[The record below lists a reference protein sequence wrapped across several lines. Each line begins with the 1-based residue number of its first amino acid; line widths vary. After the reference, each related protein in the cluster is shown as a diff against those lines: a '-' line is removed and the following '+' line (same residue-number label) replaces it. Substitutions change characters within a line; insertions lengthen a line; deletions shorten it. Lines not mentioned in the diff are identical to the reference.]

1 MRIEDVK
8 VGDVV
13 IPKEWSF
20 DHFSVGQMLPS
31 ERIFCDKPTIVLDID
46 MDDNTIWVASEKC
59 QRVHD
64 TSYGS
69 WWPIEYCDLALT
81 PNTPPIDA
89 RVSVSRPDQSNATR
103 LLIELHDREK
113 SDLRRRLDNAVKEAE
128 AAERA
133 LTTARSEAA
142 TDAKVL
148 RSQIAALEKQVAD
161 LKSERD
167 RVGKTSQTGTRFAQL
182 ELD

>member
-46 MDDNTIWVASEKC
+46 TDDDTIWIAASDKIRGTVAA
-59 QRVHD
+59 H
-64 TSYGS
+64 GS
-69 WWPIEYCDLALT
+69 WWPIEYCDLAPA
-81 PNTPPIDA
+81 PNTLLTYA
-89 RVSVSRPDQSNATR
+89 RVSVSRPDHSNATQ
-103 LLIELHDREK
+103 LLHHLHGSEI
-113 SDLRRRLDNAVKEAE
+113 SDLRRRLDNAIKEAE
-128 AAERA
+128 AAERE
-133 LTTARSEAA
+133 LTVARSEAA
-142 TDAKVL
+142 TEAKVF
-148 RSQIAALEKQVAD
+148 RFQIAALEKQVAD

>member
-13 IPKEWSF
+13 IPRQFQGKYLLPGGRHIRWTESEMRQF
-20 DHFSVGQMLPS
+20 VGAKATVLRVDADTSVSIKLADSRSYWWPVEHCDLARTSPLALPS
-31 ERIFCDKPTIVLDID
+31 EART
-46 MDDNTIWVASEKC
+46 ASK
-59 QRVHD
+59 
-64 TSYGS
+64 
-69 WWPIEYCDLALT
+69 
-81 PNTPPIDA
+81 
-89 RVSVSRPDQSNATR
+89 PDQSNATQ
-103 LLIELHDREK
+103 LLHHLHGSEI
-113 SDLRRRLDNAVKEAE
+113 SDLRRSLDNAVKEAE

-133 LTTARSEAA
+133 LTAVRSEAA
-142 TDAKVL
+142 TEAKVF

-167 RVGKTSQTGTRFAQL
+167 RVGKTSQSGTRFAQL

>member
-13 IPKEWSF
+13 IPKEWPF

-31 ERIFCDKPTIVLDID
+31 ERIFCDKPTLVLDID
-46 MDDNTIWVASEKC
+46 TDDDTIWIASDKY
-59 QRVHD
+59 QRAHD

-69 WWPIEYCDLALT
+69 WWPIEYCDLA
-81 PNTPPIDA
+81 PNTLPINA
-89 RVSVSRPDQSNATR
+89 HVSVSRPDQSNATQ
-103 LLIELHDREK
+103 LLHHLHGSEI

-133 LTTARSEAA
+133 LTAARSEAA
-142 TDAKVL
+142 TEAKVL

-167 RVGKTSQTGTRFAQL
+167 RVGKTSQGGTRFAQL

>member
-13 IPKEWSF
+13 IPRPWSG
-20 DHFSVGQMLPS
+20 HHRAVGELNS
-31 ERIFCDKPTIVLDID
+31 RSRACNTLRRVVRVDASDFTVELDCSPD
-46 MDDNTIWVASEKC
+46 GLGLT
-59 QRVHD
+59 
-64 TSYGS
+64 
-69 WWPIEYCDLALT
+69 WWPAEFCESTNTTSTFATALKAEA
-81 PNTPPIDA
+81 NK
-89 RVSVSRPDQSNATR
+89 PDQSNATQ
-103 LLIELHDREK
+103 LLIQLHAREKAELQQQLALALKTADRVAQQEMLLDRE
-113 SDLRRRLDNAVKEAE
+113 V
-128 AAERA
+128 
-133 LTTARSEAA
+133 TT
-142 TDAKVL
+142 L